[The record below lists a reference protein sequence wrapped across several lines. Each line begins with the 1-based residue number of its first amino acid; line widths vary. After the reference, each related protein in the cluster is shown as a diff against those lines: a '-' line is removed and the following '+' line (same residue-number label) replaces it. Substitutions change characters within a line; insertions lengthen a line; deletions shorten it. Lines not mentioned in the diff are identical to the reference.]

1 MEHVRPDSQQP
12 EPVMTP
18 ASIDDL
24 PMGVVSLPLHELNQ
38 QGEAPGPMSILEW
51 RRVVWFEVQSMQDQS
66 YPIVRPWP
74 NLDNS
79 YFLSHLVDIHH
90 KLSIMRTIFPSPP
103 HKNQQT
109 QPSCHRSPSRI
120 SKDTSTDSDSVEE
133 LTDKPS
139 IGRPSRAGSRLYPVK
154 RPILMP
160 LIDLSQPTD
169 ADGRPIQFEGGRAR
183 LVSQSNKPKKRM
195 MAAPDIEQRHREAM
209 RRLQAEA
216 TEHLIYAEW
225 EASHQRP
232 APQSSQPKLQR
243 VPSRQAPLRR
253 LSNFAR
259 KSVSNLSVRTTTG
272 GGSPSRTL
280 GSGSNTI
287 DKSRSHS
294 ALKTPESNKQKN
306 PTRFTQL
313 IKKFGSLRRA
323 PSSPKIFS
331 PDSEASMSRKSL
343 LSSFRFS
350 ASTSAFHQ

>member
-66 YPIVRPWP
+66 YPI
-74 NLDNS
+74 
-79 YFLSHLVDIHH
+79 
-90 KLSIMRTIFPSPP
+90 
-103 HKNQQT
+103 NQQT

-294 ALKTPESNKQKN
+294 ALKTPESNKQK
-306 PTRFTQL
+306 
-313 IKKFGSLRRA
+313 I
-323 PSSPKIFS
+323 
-331 PDSEASMSRKSL
+331 L
-343 LSSFRFS
+343 LDLPN
-350 ASTSAFHQ
+350 